1 MATQQR
7 QAGKDGHANAGP
19 AYDRVLDRVER
30 VADRPFTD
38 PAETKTDALVMTA
51 MLASER
57 RIARTWDA
65 DVTGPDISETAQGG
79 GRQLLAVPD
88 GRALLAAH
96 DVTAVGFFGSLR
108 EEADQGVL
116 FEYERRVA
124 ETFPHYAPL
133 GFLSYF
139 DVGPEHGRYGNLILF
154 WTADVPMEWHRDA
167 THRAAVALAP
177 DHYKHIRLHKGR
189 IPGLFMGNGELH
201 IERTQYLDFSG
212 GRPWRALRLYD

>member
-7 QAGKDGHANAGP
+7 QAGRGERPSEGP
-19 AYDRVLDRVER
+19 ADDRVLGPAER
-30 VADRPFTD
+30 VPERPFTD
-38 PAETKTDALVMTA
+38 PAETETDTLVMTA

-57 RIARTWDA
+57 RIARTWKA
-65 DVTGPDISETAQGG
+65 DVTGPGISETAQGG

-88 GRALLAAH
+88 GRALLAAC

-108 EEADQGVL
+108 GDVDHGVL
-116 FEYERRVA
+116 FEYERRIA
-124 ETFPHYAPL
+124 QTFPHYAPF

-154 WTADVPMEWHRDA
+154 WTPEEPMEWHHDA

-177 DHYKHIRLHKGR
+177 DHYEHIRLHKGR
-189 IPGLFMGNGELH
+189 ISGPFMGNGALR

-212 GRPWRALRLYD
+212 GRLWRALRMYD